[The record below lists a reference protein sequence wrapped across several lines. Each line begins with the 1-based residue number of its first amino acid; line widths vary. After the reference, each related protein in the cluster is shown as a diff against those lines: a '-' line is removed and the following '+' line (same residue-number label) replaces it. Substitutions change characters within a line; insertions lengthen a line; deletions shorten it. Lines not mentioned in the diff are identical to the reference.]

1 MRTRVGYAGGTTP
14 APTYRAMGDHTEALQ
29 VDFDP
34 ALLSYEELLDVIWAE
49 HDPSA
54 PPRSVQYRSVILT
67 EGPEQARAAEA
78 SRERLAARM
87 GRAVLTPIEALGT
100 FTRAEDYH
108 QQYLA
113 KNPNGYC
120 GLGSCGVPYPE
131 KPGSADTNR
140 VKPDSD
146 PATMKTVLLESMKDN
161 PELRAALEMLS
172 KDAGLLR
179 WLQVTV
185 GQSD

>member
-108 QQYLA
+108 QKYRLRQWPLLCAELLERCGDEQAFVDSTAAAKLNGYLA
-113 KNPNGYC
+113 GY
-120 GLGSCGVPYPE
+120 GQLE
-131 KPGSADTNR
+131 EIAADLAGMALQ
-140 VKPDSD
+140 
-146 PATMKTVLLESMKDN
+146 PATRTAVLE
-161 PELRAALEMLS
+161 RI
-172 KDAGLLR
+172 
-179 WLQVTV
+179 
-185 GQSD
+185 QSRGPRR